1 MCPDLGMDYEGRGIL
16 VSPDYYV
23 MLFYCLYV
31 LVKTSLMYFTD
42 AQQYCD
48 EIGAIFLETSALTAA
63 GVNQLFTDIS
73 ELYKLCLPYLCT
85 GKYVI

>member
-1 MCPDLGMDYEGRGIL
+1 MRDIGLTRL
-16 VSPDYYV
+16 LQNVV
-23 MLFYCLYV
+23 LLFLLRV
-31 LVKTSLMYFTD
+31 LVKTSLVYFTD

-73 ELYKLCLPYLCT
+73 ELYELCLPYLCI